1 MSDKKKSLTVFKT
14 DRHEDIAAIVFSGLV
29 VVVVLTYMAF
39 IVPSVSIKPPQDGK
53 LVEIFVTEG
62 SEVAKGDKLYSLEV
76 VKKKWVKNEMQ
87 EKSVI
92 EEFTAKTSGKVL
104 KVAGNP
110 GDALKK
116 GKQTVVVMDHQK
128 GTLP

>member
-1 MSDKKKSLTVFKT
+1 MSDKKKSLTVFKS
-14 DRHEDIAAIVFSGLV
+14 DRHEDVAAIFASALI

-39 IVPSVSIKPPQDGK
+39 IVPSVGIKASQDGK

-62 SEVAKGDKLYSLEV
+62 TEVKKGDKLYALEV
-76 VKKKWVKNEMQ
+76 VKKKWVNNVME
-87 EKSVI
+87 EKVVV
-92 EEFTAKTSGKVL
+92 ENFTAKANGKVL
-104 KVAGNP
+104 KVSGKP

-116 GKQTVVVMDHQK
+116 GKQAIVVLEHEK

>member
-62 SEVAKGDKLYSLEV
+62 SEVAKGDKS
-76 VKKKWVKNEMQ
+76 
-87 EKSVI
+87 
-92 EEFTAKTSGKVL
+92 
-104 KVAGNP
+104 
-110 GDALKK
+110 
-116 GKQTVVVMDHQK
+116 
-128 GTLP
+128 

>member
-76 VKKKWVKNEMQ
+76 VKKKWVNNEMQ

>member
-14 DRHEDIAAIVFSGLV
+14 DRHEDIAAIIFSGLV

-39 IVPSVSIKPPQDGK
+39 IVPSVEIKAPQDGK
-53 LVEIFVTEG
+53 LVAIFVTENAT
-62 SEVAKGDKLYSLEV
+62 VAKGDKLYSLEV
-76 VKKKWVKNEMQ
+76 VKKKWVNNEMQ
-87 EKSVI
+87 EKIAV
-92 EEFTAKTSGKVL
+92 EEFTAKTSGKIL
-104 KVAGNP
+104 KISSKP
-110 GDALKK
+110 GDTLKK